1 MIQFF
6 RQIRK
11 KLLIDSKIIDYLFYT
26 SGEILLVV
34 VGILLAL
41 HFNNVNVESD
51 NRIKENWYL
60 NNIYEEI
67 RYQTDKLEYLKFYF
81 NKSIKIAK
89 SIIQDPY
96 LSTDIIGVY
105 LFCEKCEISMKTI
118 VKIYSIRIFSLFL
131 ITHIK

>member
-89 SIIQDPY
+89 SIIQDCHN
-96 LSTDIIGVY
+96 SNGFT
-105 LFCEKCEISMKTI
+105 
-118 VKIYSIRIFSLFL
+118 SI
-131 ITHIK
+131 

>member
-118 VKIYSIRIFSLFL
+118 VKICSIRIFSLFL

>member
-60 NNIYEEI
+60 TNIYGEI

-81 NKSIKIAK
+81 NKSIKNSQIHHTR
-89 SIIQDPY
+89 
-96 LSTDIIGVY
+96 LSQFKWFY
-105 LFCEKCEISMKTI
+105 
-118 VKIYSIRIFSLFL
+118 IYMIL
-131 ITHIK
+131 